1 MTDTPI
7 RPDEDIHPL
16 TIQAIRSARTPTP
29 AEFDVMRS
37 VEDIDAEIARVSEMM
52 DTVEDDLI
60 DEQSLPL
67 AERDPVF
74 INRANKAVKTL
85 NAIRHGLTARRA
97 IVLRDQARARL
108 DEIERIKERVFIDV
122 ARSMVPADLYKQ
134 MWAEVERRKAAQ

>member
-1 MTDTPI
+1 
-7 RPDEDIHPL
+7 
-16 TIQAIRSARTPTP
+16 
-29 AEFDVMRS
+29 MRS